1 MLSYE
6 PREVCCLVNVRIIGA
21 LINGDERN
29 INPKILLVDDARFDG
44 YKDISDVHPHKLGEN
59 QGF

>member
-1 MLSYE
+1 ME
-6 PREVCCLVNVRIIGA
+6 TRG
-21 LINGDERN
+21 N

-44 YKDISDVHPHKLGEN
+44 YKDISDVHPHKPGEN